1 MEFNII
7 KLSILMRM
15 AFRLLSLTYP
25 LFMTVTYN
33 FWLFERLPGWAF
45 WSYIVFMAGF
55 EVFLLLLPSGSSIL
69 STFIP
74 TYLVVALLFEFPST
88 VFETSMPVLAHFVPW
103 LVIWYA
109 PLFAILMAAYRE
121 KTVGENLKES
131 GGSGYAL

>member
-88 VFETSMPVLAHFVPW
+88 VFETLMPVLAHFVPW